1 MNENSNENSSLEIIF
16 ILNNGK
22 EYKVNNKIKNMCN
35 IIFPDIKKINIQIS
49 EFSFE
54 QFIKYCEGH
63 NYIPYTKEIKR
74 PLNDNLR
81 INIENDFDYNF
92 IINFDFEKIILF
104 INETFQFNCAA
115 LQDLCLTRLALIIR
129 NYSINEL
136 INFFHINNNEFNE
149 NIIIKIL
156 KDNESLMTIDDERVK
171 ELLNDEF

>member
-1 MNENSNENSSLEIIF
+1 MNENQNFSSTEIIF
-16 ILNNGK
+16 ILDNGK

-35 IIFPDIKKINIQIS
+35 IIFPDIKKINIHMS
-49 EFSFE
+49 EFSLE

-81 INIENDFDYNF
+81 FNIENDFDYNF

-104 INETFQFNCAA
+104 INETFQFNCPA

-129 NYSINEL
+129 NFSLNEL
-136 INFFHINNNEFNE
+136 IQIFNVNNNEFNE
-149 NIIIKIL
+149 NIINKIL

>member
-1 MNENSNENSSLEIIF
+1 MNENQNFSSTEIIF
-16 ILNNGK
+16 ILDNGK

-35 IIFPDIKKINIQIS
+35 IIFPDIKKFNIHMS
-49 EFSFE
+49 EFSLE

-81 INIENDFDYNF
+81 FNIENDFDYNF

-104 INETFQFNCAA
+104 INETFQFNCPA

-129 NYSINEL
+129 NFSLKEL
-136 INFFHINNNEFNE
+136 IQIFNVNNNEFNE
-149 NIIIKIL
+149 NIINKIL

>member
-1 MNENSNENSSLEIIF
+1 M
-16 ILNNGK
+16 
-22 EYKVNNKIKNMCN
+22 
-35 IIFPDIKKINIQIS
+35 S
-49 EFSFE
+49 EFSLE

-81 INIENDFDYNF
+81 FNIENDFDYNF

-104 INETFQFNCAA
+104 INETFQFNCPA

-129 NYSINEL
+129 NFSLNEL
-136 INFFHINNNEFNE
+136 IQIFNVNNNEFNE
-149 NIIIKIL
+149 NIINKIL

>member
-1 MNENSNENSSLEIIF
+1 MNENQNFSSTEIIF
-16 ILNNGK
+16 ILDNGK

-35 IIFPDIKKINIQIS
+35 IIFPDIKKFNIHMS
-49 EFSFE
+49 EFSLE

-81 INIENDFDYNF
+81 FNIENDFDYNF

-104 INETFQFNCAA
+104 INETFQFNCPA

-129 NYSINEL
+129 NFSLNEL
-136 INFFHINNNEFNE
+136 IQIFNVNNNEFNE
-149 NIIIKIL
+149 NIINKIL

>member
-1 MNENSNENSSLEIIF
+1 MNENQNFSSSEIIF
-16 ILNNGK
+16 ILDNGK

-35 IIFPDIKKINIQIS
+35 IIFPDIKKINIHMS
-49 EFSFE
+49 EFSLE

-81 INIENDFDYNF
+81 FNIENDFDYNF

-104 INETFQFNCAA
+104 INETFQFNCPA

-129 NYSINEL
+129 NFSLNEL
-136 INFFHINNNEFNE
+136 IQIFNVNNNEFNE
-149 NIIIKIL
+149 NIINKIL

>member
-1 MNENSNENSSLEIIF
+1 MNENQNFSSTEIIF
-16 ILNNGK
+16 ILDNGK

-35 IIFPDIKKINIQIS
+35 IIFPDIKKFNIHMS
-49 EFSFE
+49 EFSLE

-81 INIENDFDYNF
+81 FNIENDFDYNF

-104 INETFQFNCAA
+104 INETFQFNCPA

-129 NYSINEL
+129 NFSLNEL
-136 INFFHINNNEFNE
+136 IQIFNVNNNEFNE
-149 NIIIKIL
+149 NIINKIL
-156 KDNESLMTIDDERVK
+156 KDNEKLMTIDDERVK

>member
-1 MNENSNENSSLEIIF
+1 MNENQNFSSTEIIF
-16 ILNNGK
+16 ILDNGK

-35 IIFPDIKKINIQIS
+35 IIFPDIKKINIHMS
-49 EFSFE
+49 EFSLE

-81 INIENDFDYNF
+81 FNIENDFDYNF

-104 INETFQFNCAA
+104 INETFQFNCPA

-129 NYSINEL
+129 NFSLKEL
-136 INFFHINNNEFNE
+136 IQIFNVNNNEFNE
-149 NIIIKIL
+149 NIINKIL

>member
-1 MNENSNENSSLEIIF
+1 MNENQNFSSSEIIF
-16 ILNNGK
+16 ILDNGK

-35 IIFPDIKKINIQIS
+35 IIFPDIKKFNIHMS
-49 EFSFE
+49 EFSLE

-81 INIENDFDYNF
+81 FNIENDFDYNF

-104 INETFQFNCAA
+104 INETFQFNCPA

-129 NYSINEL
+129 NFSLNEL
-136 INFFHINNNEFNE
+136 IQIFNVNNNEFNE
-149 NIIIKIL
+149 NIINKIL

>member
-1 MNENSNENSSLEIIF
+1 MNENQNFSSSEIVF
-16 ILNNGK
+16 ILDNGK

-35 IIFPDIKKINIQIS
+35 IIFPDIKKINIHMS
-49 EFSFE
+49 EFSLE

-81 INIENDFDYNF
+81 FNIENDFDYNF

-104 INETFQFNCAA
+104 INETFQFNCPA

-129 NYSINEL
+129 NFSLNEL
-136 INFFHINNNEFNE
+136 IQIFNVNNNEFNE
-149 NIIIKIL
+149 NIINKIL